1 MCSSSRKRMII
12 LPVVLGVLLGT
23 PAPVAAAP
31 RSEAR
36 PAASGDRQ
44 ERRPQPAATGAGAE
58 ERRPLLTVAARLRPA
73 ALPGA
78 TAHDD
83 PAPGDVAPRVPGTRL
98 PLPLHGPLPGDVPP
112 HGLTTGA
119 HTFPWTAPTAPPS
132 PAPAAGA
139 TARPSPRPERAA
151 PDEPGPTAVQV
162 ARLYAEAARA
172 TRLYERGRRAADAQ
186 RVAAGRLQRGL
197 ADRRARLARL
207 HDVIGGVA
215 REQYRTGGSLAHT
228 ARLLL
233 ADDPDALLRGYE
245 LAAQSERAVNRLL
258 DRSRTAERSY
268 AEAERKARAAWR
280 DLAARTARLAAVKRG
295 VEARLETARWRLQG
309 EADSSVAAGA
319 CAGAVRL
326 DQPALPRGT
335 GWVAPVERYALSAG
349 FASTGDRWARGHTGQ
364 DFAVDIGT
372 PVRSVGPG
380 VVESVACGG
389 AFGIQVVVR
398 HDNGY
403 YTQYAHLA
411 GVSVDQGERVRGG
424 QWIGQAGTTG
434 NSTGPH
440 LHFEVRLTPDLGSG
454 VDPAVWLAEHGVR
467 L

>member
-1 MCSSSRKRMII
+1 MTI
-12 LPVVLGVLLGT
+12 LPVVLVVLLGT
-23 PAPVAAAP
+23 AAPAAASSRP
-31 RSEAR
+31 EAR
-36 PAASGDRQ
+36 PATAGDHG
-44 ERRPQPAATGAGAE
+44 ERRPAGTGDGARE
-58 ERRPLLTVAARLRPA
+58 RPLLPVTGRLRPA
-73 ALPGA
+73 ALLAVPG
-78 TAHDD
+78 HDD
-83 PAPGDVAPRVPGTRL
+83 PAPRDAGPQAPGMLPGSGPVPGG
-98 PLPLHGPLPGDVPP
+98 LPLHGPLPGDVPP
-112 HGLTTGA
+112 PHGPAPGA
-119 HTFPWTAPTAPPS
+119 FPLPWAAPTPP
-132 PAPAAGA
+132 PAPGPGAEGAA
-139 TARPSPRPERAA
+139 RRAPA
-151 PDEPGPTAVQV
+151 PDGPQPTAVQV

-172 TRLYERGRRAADAQ
+172 TRQYERGRRAADTQ
-186 RVAAGRLQRGL
+186 RVVAGRLQRAL
-197 ADRRARLARL
+197 ADRRSRLARL

-215 REQYRTGGSLAHT
+215 REQYRTGGALTRT

-233 ADDPDALLRGYE
+233 ADDPDALLRGFE

-258 DRSRTAERSY
+258 DHSRTAERRY
-268 AEAERKARAAWR
+268 AEAEKKARAAWQ
-280 DLAARTARLAAVKRG
+280 DLAARTARLASVKRG
-295 VEARLETARWRLQG
+295 IEAKLETARWKLQG
-309 EADSSVAAGA
+309 EADSSVAAGS

-326 DQPALPRGT
+326 DQPALPRGR

-372 PVRSVGPG
+372 PVRSAGPG

-389 AFGIQVVVR
+389 AFGIEIVVR

-411 GVSVDQGERVRGG
+411 GVGVDQGERVRTG

-440 LHFEVRLTPDLGSG
+440 LHFEVRLTPHLGSG
-454 VDPAVWLAEHGVR
+454 VDPAVWLREHGVR

>member
-1 MCSSSRKRMII
+1 MII

-23 PAPVAAAP
+23 PAPVGAAP
-31 RSEAR
+31 RPEAR
-36 PAASGDRQ
+36 PAASAPRLNAA
-44 ERRPQPAATGAGAE
+44 AATTGGGDAG
-58 ERRPLLTVAARLRPA
+58 RPLLTLAVRLRPA
-73 ALPGA
+73 ALLGTPA
-78 TAHDD
+78 DD
-83 PAPGDVAPRVPGTRL
+83 GPVPGTR
-98 PLPLHGPLPGDVPP
+98 PPVPLHGPLPGDAPAHELTPGAPAGPP
-112 HGLTTGA
+112 A
-119 HTFPWTAPTAPPS
+119 AAPTTAAS
-132 PAPAAGA
+132 PGA
-139 TARPSPRPERAA
+139 RAEGTARPPTGPGRPAQGRS
-151 PDEPGPTAVQV
+151 DPTAVQV
-162 ARLYAEAARA
+162 ARLYEEAARA
-172 TRLYERGRRAADAQ
+172 TQRYERGRRAADAQ

-207 HDVIGGVA
+207 HEAIGSVA
-215 REQYRTGGSLAHT
+215 REQYRTGGSLTRT

-233 ADDPDALLRGYE
+233 ADDPEALLRGYE
-245 LAAQSERAVNRLL
+245 LAARSERAVGRLL

-268 AEAERKARAAWR
+268 AEAEREARAAWR
-280 DLAARTARLAAVKRG
+280 DLAARTARLAGVRRG
-295 VEARLETARWRLQG
+295 IEAKLEAARWRLQG
-309 EADSSVAAGA
+309 EADSSAAAGA

-326 DQPALPRGT
+326 EQPALPRGT

-389 AFGIQVVVR
+389 AFGIQIVVR

-411 GVSVDQGERVRGG
+411 GVGVDQGERVRGG

-454 VDPAVWLAEHGVR
+454 VDPAAWLAAHGVR